1 MIIDSKSQYNI
12 FFSRSRG
19 ESLRRSEPAAAAN
32 GPAANGPAGA
42 SGGQLPL
49 PAGNRRDSGNRP
61 RMASTGSS
69 VRACAHLLKPLEG
82 DLLESD
88 ADVGKH
94 AYAFRRIQGV
104 LHQLSHRRVQRLGW
118 GVKPRYRFVLREK
131 LRGALLLGYLGRADH
146 LDSSPPPPTPLRS
159 ARLRTDRQPRAP
171 FPFAGLCLFFFCLFL
186 VFPREKPEKLDAV
199 FLEPSSL
206 LDAGGGGQ
214 RWRPARALA
223 LSDAAERGDPIG
235 TTTSS
240 PVDPFAFGPVVT
252 FPCGRLAPTLLV
264 RRAGAPALQ
273 KYERAGFVDAK
284 RRPRVRGV
292 GERGVRPRSVQAR
305 A

>member
-1 MIIDSKSQYNI
+1 MIIYSGSQYNI
-12 FFSRSRG
+12 FFSR
-19 ESLRRSEPAAAAN
+19 
-32 GPAANGPAGA
+32 
-42 SGGQLPL
+42 
-49 PAGNRRDSGNRP
+49 
-61 RMASTGSS
+61 STGSS

-94 AYAFRRIQGV
+94 AYAFRRVQGV
-104 LHQLSHRRVQRLGW
+104 LHQLSHRRVQRLGRC
-118 GVKPRYRFVLREK
+118 VKTRYRFVLREK

-146 LDSSPPPPTPLRS
+146 LDPPHPPTRS
-159 ARLRTDRQPRAP
+159 APLGSEPTDSPARPSLSRV
-171 FPFAGLCLFFFCLFL
+171 FVFFFFCLFL
-186 VFPREKPEKLDAV
+186 VFPGKNQKSWMQSCSSP
-199 FLEPSSL
+199 FEPTGRRRG
-206 LDAGGGGQ
+206 AP

>member
-1 MIIDSKSQYNI
+1 MTLTSGSTPTRSAASKE
-12 FFSRSRG
+12 FSTSSRTDVYSDLAG
-19 ESLRRSEPAAAAN
+19 VSNPAIVLFSAKN
-32 GPAANGPAGA
+32 SAGLFCWDTLDA
-42 SGGQLPL
+42 RTISTLP
-49 PAGNRRDSGNRP
+49 
-61 RMASTGSS
+61 T
-69 VRACAHLLKPLEG
+69 H
-82 DLLESD
+82 
-88 ADVGKH
+88 
-94 AYAFRRIQGV
+94 
-104 LHQLSHRRVQRLGW
+104 
-118 GVKPRYRFVLREK
+118 
-131 LRGALLLGYLGRADH
+131 
-146 LDSSPPPPTPLRS
+146 PPTPLRS

-206 LDAGGGGQ
+206 LDAGGGAQ